1 MNKETTGIVI
11 SIKKQWWLKVNTKP
25 FRTHALD
32 GAVFPHIITV
42 KYTVGEKEYKKKK
55 WIRAGQSV
63 PELNSNVY
71 VSYDESKPK
80 KCTIIDLQI

>member
-1 MNKETTGIVI
+1 MTKETTGVVT

-25 FRTHALD
+25 FRMHALD
-32 GAVFPHIITV
+32 GAVFPYIITV

-55 WIRAGQSV
+55 WVRAGYPV

-71 VSYDESKPK
+71 VSYDENKPK
-80 KCTIIDLQI
+80 KSKIMNR